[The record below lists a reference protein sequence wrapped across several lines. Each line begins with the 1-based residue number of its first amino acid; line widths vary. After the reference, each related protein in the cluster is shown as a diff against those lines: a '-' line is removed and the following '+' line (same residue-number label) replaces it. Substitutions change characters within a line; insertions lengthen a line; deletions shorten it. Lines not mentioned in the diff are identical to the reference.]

1 MKKIGEVLQLFISKK
16 GSSTR
21 LAQEVIQL
29 DKGGI
34 LGDKFY
40 DKDPQRSILLTSQE
54 SYTLAKNHDIH
65 LQFGQ
70 LGENILMDYNPY
82 LLPLNSQLKMG
93 ETLLEITQ
101 NCTICK
107 HLSIIDKALPKLLA
121 HDRGIFV
128 RVLQGGNIQCH
139 DAIYLL

>member
-107 HLSIIDKALPKLLA
+107 HLSIIDTALPKLLA